1 MVNGRNQ
8 SVNQVTESL
17 LRGGFMLIVCESAL
31 YDPAKGRGQRRMDE
45 GIIVSFTSFLLDA

>member
-31 YDPAKGRGQRRMDE
+31 YDPSKGRGQRRMDE